1 MSTTLKNQPFLL
13 QGPAEGCCA
22 VLCLHGLGGGP
33 YEMYPLGPLLVG
45 LGWTVEAIVY
55 PGHDQP
61 GPKMPNSGWEA
72 WYEAVETAFDRLTR
86 SFDQVAVVGF
96 STGCPL
102 ALKLALARSVD
113 RLVLLSPFL
122 AIVRPVSWL
131 PRAESLLS
139 WVYPLVQE
147 VPRSALAIADPI
159 ARAEADRVAPY
170 RTFHLGAVQSA
181 LVMIEQ
187 VKPHLG
193 KITAPTLIVQPR
205 RDRVVDPQGAER
217 LWQAIGSTQKRLCWL
232 DRSDHILTLDYDR
245 DVAFREIATF
255 FQDAPAIGN

>member
-1 MSTTLKNQPFLL
+1 MGRPSEALTNQPFLL
-13 QGPAEGCCA
+13 PGPADGRRA

-33 YEMYPLGPLLVG
+33 YEMRPLGPLLVN

-61 GPKMPNSGWEA
+61 GPKMPNSDWRA
-72 WYEAVETAFDRLTR
+72 WYAAAEGAFDRLR
-86 SFDQVAVVGF
+86 QSFDQVAVIGF

-102 ALKLALARSVD
+102 ALTLALARSID

-122 AIVRPVSWL
+122 AIVRPVSWF
-131 PRAESLLS
+131 PRAESLLP
-139 WVYPLVQE
+139 WVYPLLQD

-159 ARAEADRVAPY
+159 ARAEADRVAPF

-181 LVMIEQ
+181 IAMIEQ
-187 VKPHLG
+187 VKPRL
-193 KITAPTLIVQPR
+193 KTITTPTLIVQSR
-205 RDRVVDPQGAER
+205 RDRVVDPQGAEW
-217 LWQAIGSTQKRLCWL
+217 LWQTIGSPQKRLCWL

-245 DVAFREIATF
+245 DIALQEIATF
-255 FQDAPAIGN
+255 FKDP